1 MMARR
6 QANRA
11 ILVLESPWEL
21 DPLDANRSSVIPFV
35 EGVAKLTGDTDVHY
49 ANFYDKKSFEKALE
63 CLCKGEL
70 DSRIVYIAAHG
81 DGKKIAD
88 VPMLQLLLIVA
99 QFSKRHRIDGVL
111 IGSCFMGQDSTT
123 MEVCVQESSLRWCIG
138 YTSATYW
145 LDGTLIDCK
154 LLAELCALE
163 DKHFHQREHVVE
175 AIQNALELFDP
186 DTIIGVDKNDN
197 GVSLRDGLSIVLQ
210 LRGQGNRARNIT
222 DIIWEAHDS

>member
-1 MMARR
+1 MARR

-49 ANFYDKKSFEKALE
+49 ANFYDKSSFRRALD

-81 DGKKIAD
+81 YGKSIAN
-88 VPMLQLLLIVA
+88 VPMLQLLAIVA
-99 QFSKRHRIDGVL
+99 EYSKRHRIDGVL
-111 IGSCFMGQDSTT
+111 IGSCFVGQDSIT
-123 MEVCVQESSLRWCIG
+123 MEVCIEESRLRWCIG
-138 YTSATYW
+138 YTSATNW

-154 LLAELCALE
+154 LLAQLSTLE
-163 DKHFHQREHVVE
+163 DDDFYDRDFVISN
-175 AIQNALELFDP
+175 IQNALLLFDP
-186 DTIIGVDKNDN
+186 MASIGVDENEKQ
-197 GVSLRDGLSIVLQ
+197 VSLLDGLSFVLQ
-210 LRGQGNRARNIT
+210 LRGKGNRARNIT
-222 DIIWEAHDS
+222 DIIWQDWDR